1 MQLRRRSWLG
11 IGAIFILVSS
21 LAACSSGGG
30 GQGGDSSG
38 PYVIGVNEDL
48 SGVLGFQ
55 GTPDLAGVRTYI
67 DYVNAHGGVNGKQ
80 IKLIAL
86 DNASDPATAASDY
99 TQLQNDHALA
109 VLGFVN
115 SATLVGVEPVA
126 KAVSAADRPV
136 LFSLGGPTNLL
147 YPASELNFSYGLLQQ
162 DEADEM
168 VSVLHELAAEKH
180 ITNARIAIL
189 AANASST
196 SDFIAQVK
204 SSVSRYAGWKVVD
217 TQLMPI
223 AVTDVT
229 AQALSIA
236 QSKPDFVVMLHN
248 DSGAAVAVPGLRR
261 AGVTVPI
268 VNAHVPPASF
278 TKLDDANYYG
288 VDGYADP
295 LMTNVPAIRIM
306 NSRAKAYGQSKNDV
320 GEYFTSGYVA
330 GLVVQKALEACGKN
344 CTPPQFSR
352 ALESLHSLNDGGLSG
367 PAGFSASDHELLKYG
382 LVFRYDTAT
391 KQVVA
396 VPPDIKTQVVYP
408 K

>member
-1 MQLRRRSWLG
+1 MQLRCRNWLG
-11 IGAIFILVSS
+11 IGGALL
-21 LAACSSGGG
+21 LASGLIACSSGGHG
-30 GQGGDSSG
+30 SGSSS
-38 PYVIGVNEDL
+38 PYVIGMDEDL

-55 GTPDLAGVRTYI
+55 GAPDLAGVRTYI

-86 DNASDPATAASDY
+86 DNASNPATGASDY
-99 TQLQNDHALA
+99 TQLANDKALV

-115 SATLVGVEPVA
+115 SATLVGAEPIAQAMPVA
-126 KAVSAADRPV
+126 TRPV
-136 LFSLGGPTNLL
+136 LLSLGGPTNIL
-147 YPASELNFSYGLLQQ
+147 YPPSELNFSYGLLQQ

-168 VSVLHELAAEKH
+168 VSVLHELAMQKS
-180 ITNARIAIL
+180 ITNAKIAIL
-189 AANASST
+189 AANAAST

-204 SSVSRYAGWKVVD
+204 TSVSHYPGWKVVD

-236 QSKPDFVVMLHN
+236 QAKPDFVVMLHN

-268 VNAHVPPASF
+268 VNAHVPPTSF
-278 TKLDDANYYG
+278 TKLDDPNYYG

-295 LMTNVPAIRIM
+295 LLTNIPAVRTM
-306 NSRAKAYGQSKNDV
+306 NSQARTYGQSKNAV
-320 GEYFTSGYVA
+320 GEYFTTGYVA
-330 GLVVQKALEACGKN
+330 GMAIQKALQACGAN
-344 CTPPQFSR
+344 CSPQQFSK
-352 ALESLHSLNDGGLSG
+352 ALESIHQLNDNNLSG
-367 PAGFSASDHELLKYG
+367 PAGFTSSDHELLSYG
-382 LVFRYDTAT
+382 LVFKFNTAT
-391 KQVVA
+391 HQVVS
-396 VPPDIKTQVVYP
+396 VPPAIKTQVTYP

>member
-1 MQLRRRSWLG
+1 MQPRCRSWLG
-11 IGAIFILVSS
+11 IGGVFLLASS
-21 LAACSSGGG
+21 VIACSSGGSSG
-30 GQGGDSSG
+30 APSSSG

-55 GTPDLAGVRTYI
+55 GTPDLAGIRTYV

-86 DNASDPATAASDY
+86 DNASDPATAATDY
-99 TQLQNDHALA
+99 TELQGDHALA

-115 SATLVGVEPVA
+115 SATLVGVEPIA
-126 KAVSAADRPV
+126 KAAPVADRPV
-136 LFSLGGPTNLL
+136 LISLGGPTNLL

-168 VSVLHELAAEKH
+168 VAVLHELAATKH
-180 ITNARIAIL
+180 ITHARIAIL
-189 AANASST
+189 AANAAST

-204 SSVSRYAGWKVVD
+204 ASVSRYPGWSVVD

-236 QSKPDFVVMLHN
+236 QSKPNFVVMLHN

-278 TKLDDANYYG
+278 QKLDDANYYG

-295 LMTNVPAIRIM
+295 LMTNIPAVQTM
-306 NSRAKAYGQSKNDV
+306 NSRAKEYGQSSNDV
-320 GEYFTSGYVA
+320 GEYFTTGYVA
-330 GLVVQKALEACGKN
+330 GTVVQKALEACGKN
-344 CTPPQFSR
+344 CTPPEFSK

-367 PAGFSASDHELLKYG
+367 PAGFSASDHELLTYG

-391 KQVVA
+391 KQVVP
-396 VPPDIKTQVVYP
+396 VLPDIKSQVVYP
-408 K
+408 S